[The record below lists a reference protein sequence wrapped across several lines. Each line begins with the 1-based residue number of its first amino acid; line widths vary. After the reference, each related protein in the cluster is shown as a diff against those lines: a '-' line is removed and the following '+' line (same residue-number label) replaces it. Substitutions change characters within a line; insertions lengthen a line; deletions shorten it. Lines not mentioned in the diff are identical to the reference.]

1 MECVLDINSIT
12 KVYKDFTL
20 SDVSFA
26 IPKGTIMGFIG
37 ENGAGKTTT
46 MRAILNLISVN
57 SGSIA
62 IFGKDMNKSE
72 KAIKSDLGVI
82 LDESGFPEYMKVKD
96 VNMIMKDIHK
106 NWDEK
111 QFFAS
116 VKRFDLPLQK
126 RIKQLSKGMKMKLMI
141 IIAMSHHAKLLILDE
156 PTSGLD
162 PIVRDEILDMFLDFI
177 QDEEHSIL
185 FSSHITSDIEKVCDY
200 ITCIH
205 KGRIMFS
212 KGKDELL
219 ETHGV
224 IKGNEDDLS
233 KLPSEMVVGVRRNS
247 FGCEILINDKEHAR
261 RYVPTAILDPVSLEE
276 IMLYMIRGE
285 RK

>member
-57 SGSIA
+57 SGSIS

-116 VKRFDLPLQK
+116 VQRFDLPLQK

-224 IKGNEDDLS
+224 IKGNEDDFS

-247 FGCEILINDKEHAR
+247 FGCEILINDKERAR

>member
-116 VKRFDLPLQK
+116 VQRFDLPLQK

-247 FGCEILINDKEHAR
+247 FGCEILINDKERAR